1 MPKKMNLGKMLNK
14 ESVEPK
20 KLENLNNHNQQPEY
34 LRARG
39 VAAMLGIHV
48 STCWRLVAEGKLP
61 RPIKIGSR
69 CSLWDRSAVLE
80 AVRKMGAAA

>member
-14 ESVEPK
+14 EPVEQTK
-20 KLENLNNHNQQPEY
+20 SENAASQPEY

-61 RPIKIGSR
+61 RPIKLGTR

-80 AVRKMGAAA
+80 AVKKMGEAA